1 MPAAPVTVC
10 ETLVFQ
16 RTAGKLLSEE
26 AINDLVDFLAR
37 YPTSGDVIEGTGGIR
52 KLRWR
57 LPGRGKRGGARV
69 IYFFHSEITP
79 LLLLVAYA
87 KSAASDIT
95 ADEKRRM
102 TTVVTDVVR
111 THQIKRSKR

>member
-1 MPAAPVTVC
+1 MPAAPVTVS
-10 ETLVFQ
+10 ETVVFQ
-16 RTAGKLLSEE
+16 RTAGKLLSED
-26 AINDLVDFLAR
+26 AIHDLVDFLAR
-37 YPTSGDVIEGTGGIR
+37 HPTSGDVIEGTGGIR

-69 IYFFHSEITP
+69 IYFFHSEVMP

-95 ADEKRRM
+95 AEEKHRM
-102 TTVVTDVVR
+102 MTVVTDFVR
-111 THQIKRSKR
+111 TQQIKRSKR